1 MLSKKQR
8 IKNKS
13 QIFGSYEVIYLD
25 KKDGI
30 EKSRFIMADS
40 ENSAVEQFKLL
51 MSESMVDFVLVEV
64 ICPT

>member
-13 QIFGSYEVIYLD
+13 QIFGSYEVVYLD
-25 KKDGI
+25 KKEDI

-40 ENSAVEQFKLL
+40 ETSAVEQFKLL
-51 MSESMVDFVLVEV
+51 MSESRVDFVLVEV
-64 ICPT
+64 ICPS